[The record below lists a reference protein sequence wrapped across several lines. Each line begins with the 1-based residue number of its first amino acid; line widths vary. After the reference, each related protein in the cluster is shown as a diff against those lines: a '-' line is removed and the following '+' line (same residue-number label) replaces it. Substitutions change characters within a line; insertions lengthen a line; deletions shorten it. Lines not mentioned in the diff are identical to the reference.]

1 MSTDIFQSTD
11 SDHPKSG
18 APNPYTYLNPLQIYL
33 VLSLPLT
40 VVTLLFWAGFHF
52 WEMRHEHR
60 KKRHHKAA
68 GWQV

>member
-1 MSTDIFQSTD
+1 MGTEIFQSGYTEPRRP
-11 SDHPKSG
+11 S
-18 APNPYTYLNPLQIYL
+18 PYAHLDPLQLYL

-52 WEMRHEHR
+52 WDMRHEKK
-60 KKRHHKAA
+60 KKRHHKAT

>member
-1 MSTDIFQSTD
+1 MSTNIFQPND
-11 SDHPKSG
+11 SDHSKSDG
-18 APNPYTYLNPLQIYL
+18 LNPYAHLNPLQIYL

-52 WEMRHEHR
+52 WEMRHEQR